1 MKWKGASALCIHNKR
16 LLMVYQ
22 GKQDEE
28 KRWSVP
34 SGGLEPNETI
44 QECCKREVWEET
56 GYRVEVGRHIYT
68 KRGAEDNISTEI
80 LYFETSVMGGEA
92 TIQDP
97 DACIH
102 DIEWVSIEELQN
114 LPLSYPEDI
123 SILESYMKNRL
134 SIHTQK

>member
-102 DIEWVSIEELQN
+102 GIEWVSIEELQN

>member
-102 DIEWVSIEELQN
+102 DIEWVSIEELKN